1 MFPTKFWVIRLK
13 AGLIGTVCLLLSCLL
28 VGSCAPSS
36 GFDASLNEI
45 VRPYRFDLFSWELQA
60 LSYELEDLVFG
71 GGEVAADE
79 SPVVIDYFSV
89 TEQFRALERQI
100 EAVTDEIVPGDL
112 ALLKD
117 ELDALQKQKDA
128 LEDKAEKVLERQ
140 AKETL
145 AQLGIFNPMDSY
157 LSLEITFPP
166 VNFALGQPPR
176 LLVVSPRERIE
187 SIKGIT
193 LRQDITMEEI
203 EDIEAAV
210 DELGVSSLVVGLGGI
225 STYPA
230 FVSNDAG
237 LRFAINTA
245 LEEWLHQYL
254 FFKPLGFLYALDLI
268 GISPNYEI
276 AVINETLA
284 SMVSKEIGDTLYQ
297 KYYSQYLE
305 GNRQT
310 EAAEPEFDFYR
321 EMRDIRIAVDDY
333 MAQGEIEQAEAF
345 MEQKRLFLASK
356 GYYIRRLNQAY
367 FAFYGTYADSPT
379 SINPIG
385 IELRELR
392 EQTAS
397 LSDFLNTVAVMTSRH
412 DLIDSIE

>member
-1 MFPTKFWVIRLK
+1 MIRLK

-71 GGEVAADE
+71 GGEAAADE

-140 AKETL
+140 VKETL

-157 LSLEITFPP
+157 LGLEITFPP
-166 VNFALGQPPR
+166 VNFALEQPPR

-187 SIKGIT
+187 SIRGIT

-230 FVSNDAG
+230 FVSSDAG
-237 LRFAINTA
+237 LRFAINIA
-245 LEEWLHQYL
+245 VEEWLHQYL

-268 GISPNYEI
+268 GISQNYEI

-379 SINPIG
+379 SVDPIG
-385 IELRELR
+385 VELRELR

>member
-36 GFDASLNEI
+36 GFDARLNEI

-89 TEQFRALERQI
+89 TEQFRALEREI
-100 EAVTDEIVPGDL
+100 EAVRDEIVPGDL

-140 AKETL
+140 VKETL

-157 LSLEITFPP
+157 LGLEITFPP
-166 VNFALGQPPR
+166 VNFALEQPPR

-187 SIKGIT
+187 SIRGIT

-237 LRFAINTA
+237 LG
-245 LEEWLHQYL
+245 L
-254 FFKPLGFLYALDLI
+254 PLIQHWRNGCTSTCF
-268 GISPNYEI
+268 SSHW
-276 AVINETLA
+276 A
-284 SMVSKEIGDTLYQ
+284 SCMHWI
-297 KYYSQYLE
+297 
-305 GNRQT
+305 
-310 EAAEPEFDFYR
+310 
-321 EMRDIRIAVDDY
+321 
-333 MAQGEIEQAEAF
+333 
-345 MEQKRLFLASK
+345 
-356 GYYIRRLNQAY
+356 
-367 FAFYGTYADSPT
+367 
-379 SINPIG
+379 
-385 IELRELR
+385 
-392 EQTAS
+392 
-397 LSDFLNTVAVMTSRH
+397 
-412 DLIDSIE
+412 

>member
-140 AKETL
+140 VKETL

-157 LSLEITFPP
+157 LGLEITFPP
-166 VNFALGQPPR
+166 VNFALEQPPR

-187 SIKGIT
+187 SIRGIT

-237 LRFAINTA
+237 LRFAVNTA

-310 EAAEPEFDFYR
+310 EAAEPEFDFYL

-397 LSDFLNTVAVMTSRH
+397 LSDFLNTVAAMTSRH

>member
-1 MFPTKFWVIRLK
+1 MIRLK

-60 LSYELEDLVFG
+60 LSYELEDLVVG
-71 GGEVAADE
+71 GGEAAADE

-100 EAVTDEIVPGDL
+100 EAVGDEIVPGDL

-140 AKETL
+140 VKETL

-157 LSLEITFPP
+157 LGLEITFPP

-187 SIKGIT
+187 SIRGIT

-203 EDIEAAV
+203 EGIEAAV

-268 GISPNYEI
+268 GIPQNYEI

-333 MAQGEIEQAEAF
+333 MAQGEIEKAEAF

-385 IELRELR
+385 IELRALR

>member
-1 MFPTKFWVIRLK
+1 MFPTKYLVIRLK

-36 GFDASLNEI
+36 GFEASLNEI
-45 VRPYRFDLFSWELQA
+45 VKPYRFDLFSWELQA

-100 EAVTDEIVPGDL
+100 EAVTDDIVPGDL

-128 LEDKAEKVLERQ
+128 LGDKAEKVLERQ
-140 AKETL
+140 VKETL

-157 LSLEITFPP
+157 LGLEITFPP
-166 VNFALGQPPR
+166 VNFALEQPPR

-187 SIKGIT
+187 SIRGIT
-193 LRQDITMEEI
+193 LRQDIIMEEI

-254 FFKPLGFLYALDLI
+254 FFRPLGFLYALDLI

-284 SMVSKEIGDTLYQ
+284 SMVSKEIGDNLYQ

-385 IELRELR
+385 IELRALR

>member
-1 MFPTKFWVIRLK
+1 MIRLK

-45 VRPYRFDLFSWELQA
+45 VKPYRFDLFSWELQA

-128 LEDKAEKVLERQ
+128 LGDKAEKVLERQ
-140 AKETL
+140 VKETL
-145 AQLGIFNPMDSY
+145 AQLEIFNPMDSY
-157 LSLEITFPP
+157 LGLEITFPP
-166 VNFALGQPPR
+166 VNFALEQPPR

-187 SIKGIT
+187 SIRGIT

-254 FFKPLGFLYALDLI
+254 FFRPLGFLYALDLI

-385 IELRELR
+385 IELRALR

>member
-36 GFDASLNEI
+36 GFEASLNEI
-45 VRPYRFDLFSWELQA
+45 VKPYRFDLFSWELQA

-100 EAVTDEIVPGDL
+100 EAVTDEIVPGGL
-112 ALLKD
+112 ASLKA
-117 ELDALQKQKDA
+117 ELDELQKQKNS
-128 LEDKAEKVLERQ
+128 LGDKAEKVLERQ
-140 AKETL
+140 VKETL
-145 AQLGIFNPMDSY
+145 AQLEIFNPMDSY
-157 LSLEITFPP
+157 LGLEITFPP
-166 VNFALGQPPR
+166 VNFALEQPPR

-187 SIKGIT
+187 SIRGIT

-203 EDIEAAV
+203 EDIEADV

-367 FAFYGTYADSPT
+367 FAFYGTYADSPA

-385 IELRELR
+385 IELRALR

>member
-1 MFPTKFWVIRLK
+1 MIRLK

-36 GFDASLNEI
+36 GFEASLNEI
-45 VRPYRFDLFSWELQA
+45 VKPYRFDLFSWELQA

-128 LEDKAEKVLERQ
+128 LGDKAEKVLERQ
-140 AKETL
+140 VKETL

-157 LSLEITFPP
+157 LGLEITFPP
-166 VNFALGQPPR
+166 VNFALEQPPR

-187 SIKGIT
+187 SIRGIT

-254 FFKPLGFLYALDLI
+254 FFRPLGFLYALDLI

-385 IELRELR
+385 IELRTLR

>member
-1 MFPTKFWVIRLK
+1 MIRLK

-28 VGSCAPSS
+28 VGSCTPSS
-36 GFDASLNEI
+36 GFNARLNEI
-45 VRPYRFDLFSWELQA
+45 VKPYRFDLFSWELQA

-71 GGEVAADE
+71 GGEVTADE
-79 SPVVIDYFSV
+79 TAVVIDYFSV
-89 TEQFRALERQI
+89 TEQFRALEREI
-100 EAVTDEIVPGDL
+100 EAVGDEIVPGDL

-140 AKETL
+140 VKETL

-157 LSLEITFPP
+157 LGLEITFPP
-166 VNFALGQPPR
+166 VNFALEQPPR

-187 SIKGIT
+187 SIRGIT

-254 FFKPLGFLYALDLI
+254 FFRPLGFLYALDLI

-333 MAQGEIEQAEAF
+333 MAKGEIEQAEAF

-385 IELRELR
+385 IELRALR

-397 LSDFLNTVAVMTSRH
+397 LSDFLSTVAVMTSRH